1 MKIKQYAIDFAVMFA
16 IVFVVNLAVTYLY
29 SLIVHGSG
37 VLDWE
42 SAFRFGIMLGLILP
56 WIRRRDVK
64 ASK

>member
-29 SLIVHGSG
+29 SLIAHGSG

-56 WIRRRDVK
+56 WIRRRDEK
-64 ASK
+64 ANK

>member
-56 WIRRRDVK
+56 WIRRREVSV
-64 ASK
+64 SK

>member
-1 MKIKQYAIDFAVMFA
+1 MKSKQYAIDFAVMFA

-64 ASK
+64 ASE